1 MKFGALLILCLLSL
15 PLYAQY
21 HESPPFFVTAEKGLI
36 CRKEPHATAQR
47 VGKMPYGAIVEL
59 LQVTPYADTLEENGV
74 ELRGAWWKVRLDH
87 VGYLYGLMERND
99 PEVYED
105 EAYVFS
111 GYLEPLKKGKVVN
124 QELKEEE
131 FVQLRLKGR
140 EGKKA
145 LEKITGP
152 DSIQAAL
159 EGRVSWRT
167 MSYRSD
173 TIPDTLRFS
182 NGNQVT
188 INPDLFEYWIR
199 AYYPEED
206 LLMFT
211 GGHESDF
218 SISLRTGETT
228 ETVGNPAYIRESPGG
243 KMRLNGIDHGQG
255 CLNYFFQEVHGEGL
269 RYLCRFD
276 HEQLVLPSFCWF
288 EDFYWITESAFI
300 FSYLDYSTDSE
311 KGELTYYW
319 GEIVRN

>member
-152 DSIQAAL
+152 DSIQEAL
-159 EGRVSWRT
+159 EGRVSFALND
-167 MSYRSD
+167 YREL
-173 TIPDTLRFS
+173 IPDSLKFANGTRVKTNPYYFS
-182 NGNQVT
+182 ECRIV
-188 INPDLFEYWIR
+188 

-206 LLMFT
+206 LLYCI

-218 SISLRTGETT
+218 SISLKTGETI
-228 ETVGNPAYIRESPGG
+228 ETAGNPEYIQESPGG
-243 KMRLNGIDHGQG
+243 TMRLNGIYSGQE
-255 CLNYFFQEVHGEGL
+255 CVDYFFQYKVGETYA
-269 RYLCRFD
+269 YLCPFNAKL
-276 HEQLVLPSFCWF
+276 ESKSYICWF
-288 EDFYWITESAFI
+288 EEFYWITESAFI
-300 FSYLDYSTDSE
+300 FSYLDYTTDSE